1 MSEIRLQVRLARAG
15 LASRR
20 KCEEF
25 ISAGRVSVNGKTIIQ
40 PGSKVQADDEVR
52 LDGRLVRNEER
63 MVYIALHKPTGFLCA
78 DEDRDGRSLA
88 KSLLEVAVKERIFHV
103 GRLDYMTSG
112 LILYTNDGSF
122 SRSLSHPSG
131 KVEKEYVVTA
141 RNVIPQDLLDR
152 FKAGISVDGVRYR
165 AVKAEL
171 ISERTAQIVLAEGR
185 NREIRRVFQ
194 SAMVK
199 IKRVHRVRI
208 GSLKL
213 GSLASGRFRYL
224 NNSEVTSLLSI
235 STRGK
240 GK

>member
-1 MSEIRLQVRLARAG
+1 MNEIRLQVRLARAG

-40 PGSKVQADDEVR
+40 PGSKVQEDDEVR
-52 LDGRLVRNEER
+52 MDGKLVRNEKK
-63 MVYIALHKPTGFLCA
+63 MVYIALHKPVGFLCA

-88 KSLLEVAVKERIFHV
+88 KSLLEVSVKERIFHV

-112 LILYTNDGSF
+112 LILYTNDGAF
-122 SRSLSHPSG
+122 SRSLCHPSSR
-131 KVEKEYVVTA
+131 VEKEYVVTA
-141 RNVIPQDLLDR
+141 KNIIPQDLLDR
-152 FKAGISVDGVRYR
+152 FRAGITVEGIRYKAIR
-165 AVKAEL
+165 AEL
-171 ISERTAQIVLAEGR
+171 VSERTARIVLAEGK

-199 IKRVHRVRI
+199 IKRVQRVRI

-213 GSLASGRFRYL
+213 GSLACGRFRYL
-224 NNSEVTSLLSI
+224 NSTEISSLLSL

-240 GK
+240 DK